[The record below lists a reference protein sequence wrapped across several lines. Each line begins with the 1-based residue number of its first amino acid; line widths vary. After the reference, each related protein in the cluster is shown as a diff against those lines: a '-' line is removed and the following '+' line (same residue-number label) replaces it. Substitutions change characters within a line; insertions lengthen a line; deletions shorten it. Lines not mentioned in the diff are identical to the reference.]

1 MKVIE
6 NIDTGAVHQVDEIEY
21 FLDDDTMIGEIYIDG
36 NLIYQSMDVGSESQ
50 LELEFKKEYTI
61 TESSE
66 ILEDF
71 LD

>member
-6 NIDTGAVHQVDEIEY
+6 NIETGAVHQADEIEY
-21 FLDDDTMIGEIYIDG
+21 FLDDDNMIGEIYLDG
-36 NLIYQSMDVGSESQ
+36 NLIYQSMDVASESQ

>member
-6 NIDTGAVHQVDEIEY
+6 SIETGTIIQGNEIEY
-21 FLDDDTMIGEIYIDG
+21 FIDDDTMIGEVYIDG
-36 NLIYQSMDVGSESQ
+36 NLIYQSMDVVTESQ
-50 LELEFKKEYTI
+50 LELEFKKEYTV
-61 TESSE
+61 TETSE